1 MLAVN
6 SEAFFGNYP
15 KAKRNSKF
23 QQLSIIAFD
32 SMLSVVRFVFRP
44 ERNPDAGVDG
54 QILLKSE
61 GRYLNLRAPLAKG
74 ESN

>member
-15 KAKRNSKF
+15 KAKRNSEL

-54 QILLKSE
+54 QI
-61 GRYLNLRAPLAKG
+61 Y
-74 ESN
+74 